1 MLTLGKFQPLLE
13 YAFAYGNLAYRA
25 FAYRTKEVGVKK
37 YILVFK
43 SKKLPSIQL
52 RYKQFLTNTKIWCS
66 CGSMSVFYVLIYA
79 QRTFGATDTASTNK
93 KTLNKRPSYFANQ
106 ILGSR
111 LNSLA
116 AFEYSKCNSLLV
128 VRPTNLRPIFARR

>member
-1 MLTLGKFQPLLE
+1 MLTFGKFQPLLE
-13 YAFAYGNLAYRA
+13 YAFAYGNLAYREL
-25 FAYRTKEVGVKK
+25 AYRTKVVGVKK

-52 RYKQFLTNTKIWCS
+52 RYKQFLTNTKIRS
-66 CGSMSVFYVLIYA
+66 CRSMSVFYVLIYA

-106 ILGSR
+106 ILGSK

-116 AFEYSKCNSLLV
+116 AFEYSKCNGLLV